1 MGTTGYKQLM
11 DERRENYKIL
21 KQEMSKIAEKYG
33 ERVLETKNNP
43 VSIAMTLT
51 SVGETDDAKGKTIS
65 EIGSMLFTRGVSGT
79 RVVTGRDTK
88 VIEGYTFKAWG
99 SHWDKTDT
107 PYLTAAAAIGMTPE
121 DITTFIRRLDKVMA
135 SRSKTKAKPSATIGT
150 PKTPNTTGIP
160 TIEVENHTTTNGSP
174 GPKKL
179 TYV

>member
-1 MGTTGYKQLM
+1 MQMGTAGYKELM
-11 DERRENYKIL
+11 EERQENYKIL
-21 KQEMSKIAEKYG
+21 KGEMAKVAEKYG

-43 VSIAMTLT
+43 ISIAMTLAN
-51 SVGETDDAKGKTIS
+51 VEREPENAKSIS

-99 SHWDKTDT
+99 SHWDKTES

-150 PKTPNTTGIP
+150 PKTPNTVGVP
-160 TIEVENHTTTNGSP
+160 TIEVENSTITNGSP
-174 GPKKL
+174 
-179 TYV
+179 